1 MPNTNSF
8 GFFPIEKPG
17 RVQLFMETRLDLHF
31 LDGEAT
37 IYNDVKTVGRTNIDQ
52 VNSFMLFQSVTF
64 CVVRIL

>member
-37 IYNDVKTVGRTNIDQ
+37 D
-52 VNSFMLFQSVTF
+52 
-64 CVVRIL
+64 